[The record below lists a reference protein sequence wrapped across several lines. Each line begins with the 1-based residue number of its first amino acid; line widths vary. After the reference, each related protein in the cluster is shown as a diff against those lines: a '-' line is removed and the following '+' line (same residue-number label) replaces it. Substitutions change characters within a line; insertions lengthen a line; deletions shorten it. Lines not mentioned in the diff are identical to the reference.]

1 MVNKLEDQYDCPLD
15 VGLYKIIETQLP
27 AYKKLMFTPN
37 ILTTISILLGLLSA
51 YEIFKGNFAAASVLW
66 LVSYYFDCVDGKFAR
81 QYDMVTKFGDYY
93 DHIGDALKYIV
104 LIYALFF
111 RIKKKLTN
119 KQWMYIAIIMV
130 LMLLSFIH
138 LGYQEKF
145 YDNKEESGYLNI
157 CKIFTKW
164 DKNPKRT
171 IKLTRH
177 FGCGTF
183 NLGIA
188 LVIFFWRK

>member
-1 MVNKLEDQYDCPLD
+1 MVNKLADHNECPID
-15 VGLYKIIETQLP
+15 VALYKLIDTQLHVL
-27 AYKKLMFTPN
+27 KKMGFTPN
-37 ILTTISILLGLLSA
+37 MLTTLSILLGLLSS
-51 YEIFKGNFAAASVLW
+51 YEIFKGNFTAAAVLW

-81 QYDMVTKFGDYY
+81 QYDMVTKFGDMY
-93 DHIGDALKYIV
+93 DHFGDAFKYIV
-104 LIYALFF
+104 LIYALAY

-119 KQWMYIAIIMV
+119 KQWLYIGLIMI

-138 LGYQEKF
+138 LGYQEKI
-145 YDNKEESGYLNI
+145 YDKQEESGYLNL
-157 CKIFTKW
+157 CKIFTVW

-171 IKLTRH
+171 IQITRH

-188 LVIFFWRK
+188 LVIFFWSK